1 MRDGRGFFFVERVVA
16 TRLQAADGKVRFD
29 ANPHERN
36 PWGSQIF
43 RSGRTYKYKGLI
55 EKSMIGDN
63 VVLRPP
69 RLSQNTKRLITFAV
83 RVARLMRWV
92 SKTESPHTPLIQGS
106 DPAET
111 VELRS
116 TRADRARS
124 SRNDEAALTKTDT
137 ICGREAGT
145 RRSQNRRRDVMRQ
158 QHACWRCDSVA
169 MQERT
174 SAKSRSGARVRC
186 VSAGWARGY

>member
-1 MRDGRGFFFVERVVA
+1 
-16 TRLQAADGKVRFD
+16 
-29 ANPHERN
+29 
-36 PWGSQIF
+36 
-43 RSGRTYKYKGLI
+43 
-55 EKSMIGDN
+55 MIGDN

-92 SKTESPHTPLIQGS
+92 SKTKVHT
-106 DPAET
+106 
-111 VELRS
+111 LRS
-116 TRADRARS
+116 CRDPIQRRQWNYGRLRADRARS

-145 RRSQNRRRDVMRQ
+145 RRSQNRRSDVMRQ
-158 QHACWRCDSVA
+158 QHAVVGAAIPLPCENERRRSLGAERECD
-169 MQERT
+169 
-174 SAKSRSGARVRC
+174 